1 MKELNAED
9 SHSDTENSYECFQKW
24 MKLRTD
30 DINFVIDTFIK
41 KAANENNSLY
51 SLIDANSI
59 GVAGHSLGG
68 SAALGVA
75 RQRDDVKA
83 VIALESP
90 YMYDITGVSGSE
102 FIWNT
107 DPYPCAIMNVYSD
120 SGYPLIESDNK
131 YVQNKGYLYNNG
143 NVEYY
148 YIEGSNHYTLTDL
161 VRTSPILC
169 ALLGGGYEESGY
181 DTLEF
186 INQKSL
192 VFFDK
197 YLRSSYDEE

>member
-1 MKELNAED
+1 MKELNTED
-9 SHSDTENSYECFQKW
+9 SHSDIENSYACFKKW
-24 MKLRTD
+24 MKLRTE
-30 DINFVIDTFIK
+30 DINFVLNTFIRESVE
-41 KAANENNSLY
+41 ENNSFY
-51 SLIDANSI
+51 SLADVKNI

-75 RQRDDVKA
+75 RQRDDIKA

-90 YMYDITGVSGSE
+90 YMCDITGVDGNS

-107 DPYPCAIMNVYSD
+107 NSYLCAIMNIYSD

-131 YVQNKGYLYNNG
+131 YVQNKNLYQNENTE
-143 NVEYY
+143 NY
-148 YIEGSNHYTLTDL
+148 YIEGSNHYSLTDL

-169 ALLGGGYEESGY
+169 ALFGGGYKKPGY

-192 VFFDK
+192 AFFDK
-197 YLRSSYDEE
+197 YLN